1 MIYINKNTTNTLA
14 LTLTE
19 KSQIQAPSYLFQFI
33 DDSTKQEKLF
43 NMLDSSPFARRY
55 NLFNLTETTNENL
68 SNGQVE
74 LKYGFGRYK
83 VYESVAPT
91 LSISGTTGR
100 VLEEGIYYVNSYP
113 ASMNN
118 NNINTIY
125 V

>member
-1 MIYINKNTTNTLA
+1 MI
-14 LTLTE
+14 
-19 KSQIQAPSYLFQFI
+19 
-33 DDSTKQEKLF
+33 
-43 NMLDSSPFARRY
+43 DSSPYARRY

-83 VYESVAPT
+83 VYESVTPT

-100 VLEEGIYYVNSYP
+100 ILEEGIYYVNSYP

-125 V
+125 I

>member
-33 DDSTKQEKLF
+33 DDSTRQEKLF
-43 NMLDSSPFARRY
+43 NMIDSTPYARRY
-55 NLFNLTETTNENL
+55 NLFNLTETTTENL

-83 VYESVAPT
+83 VYESVTPT

-100 VLEEGIYYVNSYP
+100 ILEEGIYYVNSYP

-118 NNINTIY
+118 NNINTKYI
-125 V
+125 